1 MEEASA
7 ELGGRLQTP
16 DLSCKYSWLRVLFGW
31 DLAKRARSCAPEFKW
46 HVMRSWD
53 GMLFRLRNRFFPAQ
67 P

>member
-16 DLSCKYSWLRVLFGW
+16 DLSWKYSWLRVLFGW
-31 DLAKRARSCAPEFKW
+31 DARSCAPEFKW

-53 GMLFRLRNRFFPAQ
+53 GMLFRLRKRFFPAQ